1 MKFARFT
8 HQDQIFLGVLREK
21 NIEVVEGSF
30 FEAYRPTGTHYPIKD
45 VRLLPP
51 VTPTKIICI
60 AHNYRGLI
68 QEIGEEFPAEP
79 VFFLKP
85 PSSLIGAKDPIVFP
99 EGAKR
104 VIFEGELA
112 LVIKDRMKDVPQ
124 NEALNHV
131 LGYTCFNDV
140 TERAMIER
148 NQIDLT
154 PAKGFDT
161 FGPIGPCVVT
171 DLNPN
176 TLDLRTYLNGK
187 LMQEDSTANCIF
199 RVEYILHYLSRIMTL
214 YPGDIISTGTPQGIA
229 AMQPGDVVVVEIEG
243 IGRLKN
249 PVLTPSQIQDA
260 LTDR

>member
-1 MKFARFT
+1 MKFVRFI
-8 HQDQIFLGVLREK
+8 HQDQTFRGVLGDDSV
-21 NIEVVEGSF
+21 EVIEGSF
-30 FEAYRPTGTHYPIKD
+30 LEVYHPTGTHYPLGD
-45 VRLLPP
+45 ARLLPP
-51 VTPTKIICI
+51 VSPSKIICV

-99 EGAKR
+99 EGAER

-112 LVIKDRMKDVPQ
+112 LVIKDRMKDVPE
-124 NEALNHV
+124 NEALDHV

-187 LMQEDSTANCIF
+187 LMQEDNTANCIF

-214 YPGDIISTGTPQGIA
+214 CPGDIVSTGTPQGIA
-229 AMQPGDVVVVEIEG
+229 AIQPGDVVVVEVEG

-249 PVLTPSQIQDA
+249 PVISKSQSQG
-260 LTDR
+260 T

>member
-1 MKFARFT
+1 MRFT
-8 HQDQIFLGVLREK
+8 RFAHHDQTFFGLLRDED
-21 NIEVVEGSF
+21 IEVVEGSF
-30 FEAYRPTGTHYPIKD
+30 FEAYRPTGALYPLSD
-45 VRLLPP
+45 VHLLPP
-51 VTPTKIICI
+51 TSPTKIICV

-85 PSSLIGAKDPIVFP
+85 PSSLIGPKDPIVYP
-99 EGAKR
+99 EGAER

-112 LVIKDRMKDVPQ
+112 LVIKDRMKDVPE
-124 NEALNHV
+124 NEALDHV

-140 TERAMIER
+140 TERAMIEK
-148 NQIDLT
+148 NQLDLT

-171 DLNPN
+171 GLNPN

-187 LMQEDSTANCIF
+187 LMQEDNTTNCIF
-199 RVEYILHYLSRIMTL
+199 RVEYILHYLSGIMTL
-214 YPGDIISTGTPQGIA
+214 CPGDIVSTGTPQGIA
-229 AMQPGDVVVVEIEG
+229 AIRPGDVVVVEIEG

-249 PVLTPSQIQDA
+249 PVITSSEAQG
-260 LTDR
+260 T

>member
-1 MKFARFT
+1 MKLARFA
-8 HQDQIFLGVLREK
+8 HQDQTFLGVVGDESV
-21 NIEVVEGSF
+21 EVVEGSF
-30 FEAYRPTGTHYPIKD
+30 LEEYHPTGDHYPLSD
-45 VRLLPP
+45 VRFLPP
-51 VTPTKIICI
+51 ASPTKIICV

-85 PSSLIGAKDPIVFP
+85 PSSLIGPIDPIVYP
-99 EGAKR
+99 EGAER

-112 LVIKDRMKDVPQ
+112 LVVKDRMKDVPE

-161 FGPIGPCVVT
+161 FGPIGPWLVT

-176 TLDLRTYLNGK
+176 ALDLRTSLNGK
-187 LMQEDSTANCIF
+187 LLQEDNTANCIF
-199 RVEYILHYLSRIMTL
+199 KIEYILHYLSTIMTL
-214 YPGDIISTGTPQGIA
+214 CPGDIVSTGTPQGIA
-229 AMQPGDVVVVEIEG
+229 AMQPGDVVEVQIEG

-249 PVLTPSQIQDA
+249 PIISSSEA
-260 LTDR
+260 

>member
-1 MKFARFT
+1 MKLARFA
-8 HQDQIFLGVLREK
+8 HQDDIQLGIVSGDG
-21 NIEVVEGSF
+21 IEVIQGSF
-30 FEAYRPTGTHYPIKD
+30 FEEYRPTGILYPLND

-51 VTPTKIICI
+51 VTPTKIICV

-85 PSSLIGAKDPIVFP
+85 PSSLIGPGDSIVFP
-99 EGAKR
+99 EGAER

-112 LVIKDRMKDVPQ
+112 LIIKDAMKGVPE
-124 NEALNHV
+124 NEALDHV

-148 NQIDLT
+148 SQIDLT

-187 LMQEDSTANCIF
+187 LMQEDNTANCIF

-214 YPGDIISTGTPQGIA
+214 CPGDIVSTGTPQGIA
-229 AMQPGDVVVVEIEG
+229 AMHPGDVVVVEIEG

-249 PVLTPSQIQDA
+249 PIITSSETQDA
-260 LTDR
+260 LTDH